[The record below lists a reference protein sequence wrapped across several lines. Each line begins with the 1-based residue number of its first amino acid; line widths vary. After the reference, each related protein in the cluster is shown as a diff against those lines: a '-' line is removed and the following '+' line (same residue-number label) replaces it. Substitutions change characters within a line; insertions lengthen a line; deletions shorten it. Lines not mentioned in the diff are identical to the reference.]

1 MIGSLLAAAATV
13 SAAPSPQ
20 FVEVRLVPVYG
31 TDEVIPVDAESKD
44 INVRFPSYSACSN
57 RAPKSIFNTFVVAKF
72 WVFQEL
78 LRA

>member
-1 MIGSLLAAAATV
+1 MAAATTV

-44 INVRFPSYSACSN
+44 INVRLLSYGACSN
-57 RAPKSIFNTFVVAKF
+57 HATLPKVYF
-72 WVFQEL
+72 
-78 LRA
+78 